1 MLLKYLRTKKKEVKR
16 KMFYEVLFE
25 YMEPILVWEM
35 LLAHLLCVGM
45 GVIAVRVYDK
55 QNETSN

>member
-1 MLLKYLRTKKKEVKR
+1 MLLRYLRTKKREVKR
-16 KMFYEVLFE
+16 TMFYEVLFE
-25 YMEPILVWEM
+25 YMEPILVWQM

>member
-1 MLLKYLRTKKKEVKR
+1 
-16 KMFYEVLFE
+16 MFYEVLFE

-55 QNETSN
+55 QNETGN